1 MEGAVELRVQYP
13 SPCPATAAATTDDA
27 AAARA
32 GTDDEGGVTVALLFC
47 VVERVGGRVD
57 RVRRWQICGMWTG
70 GGGGS
75 DGLG

>member
-13 SPCPATAAATTDDA
+13 SPCPAT